1 MLVSFLKSFFMFSD
15 DNSRAYVKVF
25 HCTFIHQYLSFT
37 ALNAV
42 NVMNSVYKPRF
53 VSHWKNHCEKNF
65 QYIFLSSQYL
75 WNMMTIVVV
84 KFFFIFWSLYYLADS
99 NNQVIFVF
107 NSFIFSPFFN
117 RNSDSTRTFT
127 RFLICVI
134 LGTNVKLSDRIINSV
149 VQIWEL
155 VVPKKHRVIQ
165 NLRI

>member
-84 KFFFIFWSLYYLADS
+84 KFFFIFWSLFYLADS

-107 NSFIFSPFFN
+107 NSFIFPLFSTETLTLHALSPAFWFVW
-117 RNSDSTRTFT
+117 
-127 RFLICVI
+127 FL
-134 LGTNVKLSDRIINSV
+134 
-149 VQIWEL
+149 EL
-155 VVPKKHRVIQ
+155 MW
-165 NLRI
+165 NLVTGL

>member
-1 MLVSFLKSFFMFSD
+1 MFVSFLKSFFMFSD

-53 VSHWKNHCEKNF
+53 VSHWKNHCEKNY

-75 WNMMTIVVV
+75 WNMMTIAVV
-84 KFFFIFWSLYYLADS
+84 KIFFIFWSLYYLAHS

-107 NSFIFSPFFN
+107 NSFIFPLFSTETLTLHTLSPAFWFVW
-117 RNSDSTRTFT
+117 
-127 RFLICVI
+127 FL
-134 LGTNVKLSDRIINSV
+134 
-149 VQIWEL
+149 EL
-155 VVPKKHRVIQ
+155 MW
-165 NLRI
+165 NLVTGL

>member
-107 NSFIFSPFFN
+107 NSFIFPLFSTETLTLHALSPPFWFVW
-117 RNSDSTRTFT
+117 
-127 RFLICVI
+127 FL
-134 LGTNVKLSDRIINSV
+134 
-149 VQIWEL
+149 EL
-155 VVPKKHRVIQ
+155 MW
-165 NLRI
+165 NLVTGL

>member
-84 KFFFIFWSLYYLADS
+84 NFFFIFWSLYYLADS

-107 NSFIFSPFFN
+107 NSFIFPLFSTETLTLHALSPAFWFVW
-117 RNSDSTRTFT
+117 
-127 RFLICVI
+127 FL
-134 LGTNVKLSDRIINSV
+134 
-149 VQIWEL
+149 EL
-155 VVPKKHRVIQ
+155 MW
-165 NLRI
+165 NLVTGL